1 MSGLNVIFK
10 VVGIK
15 IVIGILVGIVLDLI
29 FQNAVEENEIQ
40 HMCEQQHCHCEQ
52 GVVKSSV
59 RHTIQIT
66 GFIFVITLVLNG
78 LIAFIG
84 EDTISHFILNKP
96 ILGPMICGLIGLIP
110 NCAASVIIAQLY
122 LGNMISAGTMIAGLL
137 VGSGVGLLI
146 LFRINP
152 KRKENWKVVS
162 ILYGTGVFFGIFLEM
177 IGLTL

>member
-15 IVIGILVGIVLDLI
+15 IVIGILVG
-29 FQNAVEENEIQ
+29 
-40 HMCEQQHCHCEQ
+40 
-52 GVVKSSV
+52 
-59 RHTIQIT
+59 
-66 GFIFVITLVLNG
+66 
-78 LIAFIG
+78 IG